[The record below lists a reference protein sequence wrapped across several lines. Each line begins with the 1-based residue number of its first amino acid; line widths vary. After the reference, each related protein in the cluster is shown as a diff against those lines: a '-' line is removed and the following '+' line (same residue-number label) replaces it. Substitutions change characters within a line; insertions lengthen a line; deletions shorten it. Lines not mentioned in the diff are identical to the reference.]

1 MADKKLF
8 VELTAGIGT
17 LTQDINKAVG
27 EINKGSERASKSV
40 TAAIARIRKVYRE
53 ELAALKDGSKERQ
66 EYWRKERDNANN
78 TIAALRGRKGLTEA
92 ATRALKDQTQEVKKF
107 HEAWDKIEK

>member
-17 LTQDINKAVG
+17 LTQDINKAVD
-27 EINKGSERASKSV
+27 EVNKGSDKASKSV

-53 ELAALKDGSKERQ
+53 ELAALKDGSEKRQ
-66 EYWRKERDNANN
+66 EYWRKERDSANDA
-78 TIAALRGRKGLTEA
+78 IVALRGRKDLTEA
-92 ATRALKDQTQEVKKF
+92 ATRALKDQTQEANKF
-107 HEAWDKIEK
+107 NEA

>member
-17 LTQDINKAVG
+17 LTQDINKAVD
-27 EINKGSERASKSV
+27 EVNKGSEKASKSV

-66 EYWRKERDNANN
+66 EYWHKERDNANN
-78 TIAALRGRKGLTEA
+78 TIAALKRRKDLTDA
-92 ATRALKDQTQEVKKF
+92 ATRALNDQTQEANKF
-107 HEAWDKIEK
+107 NEA